1 MKNRSEAAALAKHI
15 SAFLGDYVPSQKSGS
30 ANTLKAVSYTH
41 LDVYKRQGTYYSR
54 GDDNEAG
61 RAEIH
66 KRTGGCLL
74 YTSYPGTCQSIN
86 DHGFIFPRTPDN
98 QGGGNGA
105 DSKSVLRAGKLALF
119 IPTLYPHNGKST

>member
-1 MKNRSEAAALAKHI
+1 MFWTRAILWKIIKVLEYLIGMVRYFPARKKNYFFCPILDTSTLPKTHIRHKGYRKRDEAA
-15 SAFLGDYVPSQKSGS
+15 
-30 ANTLKAVSYTH
+30 
-41 LDVYKRQGTYYSR
+41 DVK
-54 GDDNEAG
+54 D
-61 RAEIH
+61 
-66 KRTGGCLL
+66 
-74 YTSYPGTCQSIN
+74 YPGTCQSIN